1 MNDKLVEKINQ
12 FLSKELLHKMGDIAI
27 FKYEDGTYELFNK
40 YHIIEEKG
48 NYIIKPK
55 RSFDTMNFSSLRNAV
70 TWCSFDNRNK
80 LTQADR
86 IAYLDSMISGL
97 DANITVHK
105 NLIAR
110 TKDVEYKLIYIA
122 KMSEEQAKKKYMVEE
137 MSSFIN
143 ESKNWQ
149 TRKFATK

>member
-1 MNDKLVEKINQ
+1 MNDRLVEKINQ
-12 FLSKELLHKMGDIAI
+12 FLYRELFHKMGDIAI

-40 YHIIEEKG
+40 YYIVEKNG
-48 NYIIKPK
+48 YYVIQPK
-55 RSFDTMNFSSLRNAV
+55 SSDDEKNFSSLRNAV

-80 LTQADR
+80 FSQANR
-86 IAYLDSMISGL
+86 IEYLDTMISGM
-97 DANITVHK
+97 DANIVVHK
-105 NLIAR
+105 NLISRA
-110 TKDVEYKLIYIA
+110 KDIENKLIYIA
-122 KMSEEQAKKKYMVEE
+122 KMSEEQAKKKQMVEE